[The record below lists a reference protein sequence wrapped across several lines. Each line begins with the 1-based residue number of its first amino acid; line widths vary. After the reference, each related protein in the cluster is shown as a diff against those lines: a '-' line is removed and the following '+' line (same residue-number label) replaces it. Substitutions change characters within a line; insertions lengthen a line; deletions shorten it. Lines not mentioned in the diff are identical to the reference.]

1 MFNRNLVT
9 IRLLSVSYKQT
20 TINLQMKPLFTV
32 IISCFTLFALA
43 QAPVKKLEAIK
54 TTTPPK
60 IDGLLDDDAWKN
72 APIATDFVENNP
84 VAGRHEKPEE
94 RTEVKI
100 IYDNN
105 AIYVAAR
112 MYETSEKRVAREL
125 TTRDKIAND
134 DFVGIIFDTYLDG
147 LNGTGFYTTAAGV
160 QYDAKYS
167 NGGNEDDTWNGVWES
182 KVTVDGKGWLA
193 EFKIPYSALRFSKK
207 DVQSWGLNM
216 VRRRQCTQA
225 QMFWNELDPKKNGL
239 MNQEGQLTNL
249 KDITPPLRL
258 GFYPYFS
265 TYLNHYPYNT
275 AGVKNTTGSVN
286 GGMDVKYG
294 INASF
299 TLDMTLI
306 PDFGQ
311 VQSDN
316 KVLNLTPFEVKYTE
330 NRPFFTEGTEL
341 FNKGNLFYS
350 RRVGGQPIDYGNA
363 YNNLKPGEEVVRNPT
378 ETRLLNATKLSGR
391 LSNGLGI
398 GVFNAITN
406 TAYAIVEDA
415 NGNRR
420 EVETSPLTNYNILV
434 LDQNL
439 KNNSAITIINTNVNR
454 FGKDYNSDVGGL
466 VFNLKN
472 KANSY
477 GVSGYGL
484 MSNLLY
490 SDHTTTG
497 YSYEVSAGKT
507 QGNFTAQITEDLVND
522 NYNSNDLGILFN
534 NNYFDHNIN
543 LQYFNYKPKGKLFTQ
558 WGIYSNTYYSRR
570 YKPSAYQKI
579 EINLGSYFR
588 FKNTWQSNFNLNN
601 NHGGNDFYEPRVA
614 GRVFRRPD
622 ENNFNFNVNS
632 SRSTRLNGY
641 VYFAYRRL
649 SKFGGNGYDTEAGY
663 NLRITNEF
671 GIGGDI
677 SYIPR
682 NNYVGFST
690 MDTVSNNPIF
700 ARRDVR
706 TIENIFN
713 VKYTFNNVAGLSFRL
728 RHYWS
733 KLNNKQFYDL
743 AQNGELVNL
752 TSTNFD
758 HAVDQNYNVWNI
770 DMIYEW
776 QFAPG
781 STLSLAWKSSALTN
795 SNLAKYGYF
804 NNFDTTFNQ
813 PKNNN
818 YSVKILYY
826 IDYQNLKKKRV

>member
-1 MFNRNLVT
+1 
-9 IRLLSVSYKQT
+9 
-20 TINLQMKPLFTV
+20 MKPLFTF
-32 IISCFTLFALA
+32 ILSCLSFFALA
-43 QAPVKKLEAIK
+43 QAPVKKLEAVK

-72 APIATDFVENNP
+72 VPIATDFIENNP

-105 AIYVAAR
+105 AVYVAAR
-112 MYETSEKRVAREL
+112 MYETSKDRVAREL

-182 KVTVDGKGWLA
+182 KVTVDDKGWSA

-207 DVQSWGLNM
+207 DIQTWGLNM

-299 TLDMTLI
+299 TLDLTLI

-363 YNNLKPGEEVVRNPT
+363 YNNLKPGEEVISNPT

-391 LSNGLGI
+391 MSNGLGI

-420 EVETSPLTNYNILV
+420 EVQTSPLTNYNILV

-439 KNNSAITIINTNVNR
+439 KNNSAVTIINTNVNR
-454 FGKDYNSDVGGL
+454 FGKDYNSDVGGM

-477 GVSGYGL
+477 SLSGYGL
-484 MSNLLY
+484 MSNLFY

-507 QGNFTAQITEDLVND
+507 QGNFTASITEDLVND

-534 NNYFDHNIN
+534 NNYFDHYIN

-558 WGIYSNTYYSRR
+558 WGIYSTTYYSRR
-570 YKPSAYQKI
+570 YKPSAYQKV

-588 FKNTWQSNFNLNN
+588 FKNTWQGNFNLNN
-601 NHGGNDFYEPRVA
+601 NHEGNDFYEPRVA

-622 ENNFNFNVNS
+622 DNNFNFNINT
-632 SRSTRLNGY
+632 SRAKRLNGY
-641 VYFAYRRL
+641 VFFSYHRE
-649 SKFGGNGYDTEAGY
+649 SKFGGEGMDAEAGY

-671 GIGGDI
+671 GISGDI
-677 SYIPR
+677 TYSPR
-682 NNYVGFST
+682 NNYAGFST

-743 AQNGELVNL
+743 SQSGEMVNL

-795 SNLAKYGYF
+795 SNIAKYGYF

-818 YSVKILYY
+818 YSVKVLYY
-826 IDYQNLKKKRV
+826 IDYQSLKKKRV